1 MKRKTSKFI
10 NPLQK
15 KSNIVML
22 TAYDYSFAKILDSC
36 EVDIILVGDS
46 LGNVILGYKDTLPVT
61 MEDMVH
67 HTKAVARGVKKALL
81 ISDMPNKSAL
91 VPETALKNAKR
102 LVDAG
107 ARGVKIEGIDN
118 FESILKIIRAGI
130 PVMGHLG
137 FTPQKVKELGGYK
150 IQRSPQIIDEAK
162 KLEKAGVF
170 SIVLEMVPPELAAKI
185 TSSIK
190 IPTIGIGAGS
200 SCNGQVLVT
209 YDMLGLYP
217 NAPKFA
223 KKYVDLEKEIRKAV
237 GKFARDQ
244 SK

>member
-1 MKRKTSKFI
+1 
-10 NPLQK
+10 
-15 KSNIVML
+15 ML

-46 LGNVILGYKDTLPVT
+46 LGNVILGYENTLPVT
-61 MEDMVH
+61 MEDMIH
-67 HTKAVARGVKKALL
+67 HTKAVARGVKRALL
-81 ISDMPNKSAL
+81 ISDMPYKSTL
-91 VPETALKNAKR
+91 VPKTALENARR

-118 FESILKIIRAGI
+118 FESISEIIQAGI

-137 FTPQKVKELGGYK
+137 FTPQNVKELGGYK

-162 KLEKAGVF
+162 ELEKVGVF
-170 SIVLEMVPPELAAKI
+170 SIVLEMIPPELAGKI
-185 TSSIK
+185 TDSIK
-190 IPTIGIGAGS
+190 IATIGIGAGPL
-200 SCNGQVLVT
+200 CNGQVLVT

-223 KKYVDLEKEIRKAV
+223 KKYVDLEKEIRKAI
-237 GKFARDQ
+237 KEFAEDQ